1 MEKIL
6 TGMDCMSKLS
16 KKKKYKSLTAD
27 QAQMM
32 YELKAPFQ
40 AKHRHEARYA
50 DWYLGDD
57 GWGPKNWEPEI
68 DGDYEYFD
76 FHYSTTKFRV
86 QVE

>member
-6 TGMDCMSKLS
+6 TGMDCMSKS
-16 KKKKYKSLTAD
+16 SEEKKYKSITAD

-32 YELKAPFQ
+32 YELKAPLQ
-40 AKHRHEARYA
+40 AKHKHDPDFY

-57 GWGPKNWEPEI
+57 GWGPKDMEPEEE
-68 DGDYEYFD
+68 EYFD